1 MPKGFHVAAVLAL
14 TGVSLAEIPLP
25 YISPGNIHKV
35 QIADRQIATQ
45 TVARGSKPI
54 ADYGSFQL
62 MEVDR
67 REFDRLTASSSSAI
81 ARDEYNVV
89 EFLGHPIDTSVE
101 PAQQPVPGRSLHVI
115 HFRGPV
121 RPEWLQ
127 QVDAARCRIVT
138 PISYNAYLLLGTERD
153 LAVAVKSA
161 GVQWSAPYAASYKMD
176 PKLNS
181 GSSMQVAIQL
191 LEDGEW
197 NVATLAL
204 IESSKTDGQ
213 TDVSK
218 ALGYVN
224 VIATVAANSLGPL
237 ASRPDVISIQPY
249 ATPKRR

>member
-45 TVARGSKPI
+45 TVARGSKAI

-67 REFDRLTASSSSAI
+67 REFDRLTASGSSAI
-81 ARDEYNVV
+81 VRDEYNVV

-121 RPEWLQ
+121 RPE
-127 QVDAARCRIVT
+127 
-138 PISYNAYLLLGTERD
+138 
-153 LAVAVKSA
+153 
-161 GVQWSAPYAASYKMD
+161 
-176 PKLNS
+176 
-181 GSSMQVAIQL
+181 
-191 LEDGEW
+191 
-197 NVATLAL
+197 
-204 IESSKTDGQ
+204 
-213 TDVSK
+213 
-218 ALGYVN
+218 
-224 VIATVAANSLGPL
+224 
-237 ASRPDVISIQPY
+237 
-249 ATPKRR
+249 